1 MSDRNLMIHGLSLES
16 AAITTP
22 GMSGPRSLR
31 QPGTAGAPA
40 EVESRR
46 LQDAARAFEAYFL
59 SYMMKEMRKTIPQGG
74 AFGNGPGQ
82 EVYQSLFDEA
92 LGQAMA
98 QNGGIGLSKLVIQQ
112 YLKKDQSSPKGF
124 IQINR

>member
-1 MSDRNLMIHGLSLES
+1 MPNRNLMIPNLTVGG
-16 AAITTP
+16 AATTT
-22 GMSGPRSLR
+22 GKSGPRSLR
-31 QPGTAGAPA
+31 QPGATGAPA
-40 EVESRR
+40 DGENRR
-46 LQDAARAFEAYFL
+46 LQEAARAFEAYFL
-59 SYMMKEMRKTIPQGG
+59 SYLMKEMRKTIPQGG

-112 YLKKDQSSPKGF
+112 YLKKDQINPKGF
-124 IQINR
+124 SRINR

>member
-1 MSDRNLMIHGLSLES
+1 MPNRNLMIPPLTIGSTPSTATGMPGL
-16 AAITTP
+16 
-22 GMSGPRSLR
+22 RSVR
-31 QPGTAGAPA
+31 QSGTAGAPA
-40 EVESRR
+40 DVESRR
-46 LQDAARAFEAYFL
+46 LQDAARSFEAFFL
-59 SYMMKEMRKTIPQGG
+59 SYLMKEMRKTVPQGG

-112 YLKKDQSSPKGF
+112 YLKKDQRSPKGLS
-124 IQINR
+124 QINR